1 MLTTFTLTRFKSYE
15 KAELPLGA
23 LTVLIGANAA
33 GKSNVIE
40 ALRLLSW
47 LAQGQKLGSIKYA
60 VNSADKV
67 VRGRVE
73 DLCRADASA
82 FALGCSINEGEW
94 PHLSIGIGLRAGELH
109 VIEER
114 ISSTVAGVNPL
125 YELVQPSSGASTD
138 AVVAYNNFARGG
150 KKPHITVSDQMAVFT
165 QLDSP
170 ASFQPNHDR
179 AQEEIPKAVRHYQ
192 RLLAG
197 VLFLDPVPARMRD
210 YSFASEKQLQGDG
223 ANLSS
228 VLYDLW
234 GREEQVD
241 ERHAANRADI
251 LSFIRSLP
259 EQDIDR
265 LSFLTAPRGEVMVQ
279 LVETF
284 GGVPKACDAPL
295 LSDGTLRVLAIAA
308 AMLSAQEGSLVVIE
322 EIDNG
327 VHPSRAHHLLERLK
341 AIAERRQ
348 LKVLLSTHN
357 PALLDALPA
366 DALKDVVFCYR
377 DPEHGDSRLAQLG
390 KVPDIPELLVKGSLG
405 HLLTTGAIDRFVK
418 HHPGPAARKA
428 KAKEWLA
435 SLRSGGAREVADE

>member
-1 MLTTFTLTRFKSYE
+1 MLTTFTLNRFKSYE
-15 KAELPLGA
+15 TAELPLGA

-82 FALGCSINEGEW
+82 FALGCSISEGDW
-94 PHLSIGIGLRAGELH
+94 PHLTIGIGLRAGELH
-109 VIEER
+109 VTEER
-114 ISSTVAGVNPL
+114 ISSITADVPL
-125 YELVQPSSGASTD
+125 YVLVQPSSGVSTD

-150 KKPHITVSDQMAVFT
+150 RKPHITVSDQMAVFT

-170 ASFQPNHDR
+170 ASFQPSHDR
-179 AQEEIPKAVRHYQ
+179 AQAEIPKVVKDYQ

-210 YSFASEKQLQGDG
+210 YSFASEKQLHGDG

-234 GREEQVD
+234 GREAEVD

-251 LSFIRSLP
+251 LSFIQSLP

-265 LSFLTAPRGEVMVQ
+265 LSFLTGPRGEVMVQ

-341 AIAERRQ
+341 EIAERRK

-377 DPEHGDSRLAQLG
+377 DPHQGDSRLVRLG
-390 KVPDIPELLVKGSLG
+390 NVPDIPELLVKGSLG

-435 SLRSGGAREVADE
+435 SLRSAGAGEAADE